1 MLDPRLHQQPVNH
14 QFDGVVLALVQ
25 RDLVVG
31 NIAQLTVDARA
42 REALLRQLVELL
54 LELAFAPAHD
64 RRHDHHPVLG
74 LQVHHAL
81 HNLVGRLPR
90 DGAATLR
97 TMRHADRRIQQAQVV
112 VDLGDG
118 ADGGTRA
125 AAGRLLL
132 DGDRRAQAV
141 DAVHIG
147 PLHLVEELARVSRQR
162 LHVAALPLGINGVE
176 GERRLARAAQA
187 GDNGQSIARN
197 LDADVL
203 QVVLTRPADCDAA
216 DTHG

>member
-1 MLDPRLHQQPVNH
+1 MLNSRLHQQAVNH

-25 RDLVVG
+25 LDLVIG
-31 NIAQLTVDARA
+31 NVAQLIVDAGA
-42 REALLRQLVELL
+42 SEALLRQLVQFF
-54 LELAFAPAHD
+54 LELALAPAND
-64 RRHDHHPVLG
+64 GRHDHHPVLG
-74 LQVHHAL
+74 LQVHHPL
-81 HNLVGRLPR
+81 HDLVGRLAR
-90 DGAATLR
+90 DSASTLR
-97 TMRHADRRIQQAQVV
+97 TMRHADGGIQQAQVV

-141 DAVHIG
+141 NAVHIG
-147 PLHLVEELARVSRQR
+147 PLHLVEELARVGRKR
-162 LHVAALPLGINGVE
+162 FHVAPLSLGVNSVE
-176 GERRLARAAQA
+176 GERRLARAAKA
-187 GDNGQSIARN
+187 GDDGQSVARN

-203 QVVLTRPADCDAA
+203 QVVLACPADCDAA